1 MNRSYKNIITT
12 ALLIFALAQGISAK
26 ELDSEAMDYRR
37 SSPRLPDNYRQNS
50 SYCCRV

>member
-37 SSPRLPDNYRQNS
+37 I
-50 SYCCRV
+50 